1 MFADLD
7 ESIRQ
12 LLIQRGSLNSGE
24 IDISFDMPTR
34 EWAGGIAKPTVN
46 LYLYDI
52 RENLELRNPTPYNV
66 RRGPDNTATKS
77 KPDFRVDITYRVTA
91 FANSVEDEH
100 RLLSRALLTLLQH
113 PILPEDILQGQVQGQ
128 EITTF
133 TARPDG
139 IVQTPADYWGALDN
153 DIKPSIDYKV
163 TSRLGLDQT
172 REEPLVLTSSFK
184 IGRYEP
190 TEGLWGLRDV
200 PLSFGGTVHT
210 GDDLEQG
217 VPDVKVTLLERALDA
232 QTDELGRYRFA
243 GVPPGAYTLVI
254 SGEGIE
260 ERREAIEVPQK
271 SYDIGV

>member
-7 ESIRQ
+7 ETIRQ
-12 LLIQRGSLNSGE
+12 LLIQRGNLNSGE

-34 EWAGGIAKPTVN
+34 EWEGGIAKPTVN

-52 RENLELRNPTPYNV
+52 RENLELRNPTPYKV
-66 RRGPDNTATKS
+66 TRGPDNTATKS
-77 KPDFRVDITYRVTA
+77 RPDFRVDLTYRVTA

-100 RLLSRALLTLLQH
+100 RLLSRALLTLLQY
-113 PILPEDILQGQVQGQ
+113 PILPENILQGQIQGQ
-128 EITTF
+128 EITAF

-172 REEPLVLTSSFK
+172 WDEPLVLTSSIK

-190 TEGLWGLRDV
+190 TEGLWGLRAV
-200 PLSFGGTVHT
+200 PFSFGGTVHT

-217 VPDVKVTLLERALDA
+217 VPEVKVTLLERALDA
-232 QTDELGRYRFA
+232 LTDELGRYMFS
-243 GVPPGAYTLVI
+243 GVPPGTYTLVI

-260 ERREAIEVPQK
+260 ERREAIEVPQE